1 MTNIGFDSLSSIEL
15 GLYLDKNL
23 AYYSGYSSM
32 RDICGEYLEKAN
44 DRVIYKNP

>member
-23 AYYSGYSSM
+23 AYYCGYSSM
-32 RDICGEYLEKAN
+32 HDISAEYLTSAN
-44 DRVIYKNP
+44 NIVTY

>member
-23 AYYSGYSSM
+23 AYYSGYSSLK
-32 RDICGEYLEKAN
+32 DICGEYLTSSN
-44 DRVIYKNP
+44 GIVTY